1 MKSFFHGYK
10 AKKMQ
15 RGKNPNF
22 YGMKRRKRRMVRK
35 SLRPIKLETEISNGL
50 LNLKIEK
57 ENQCASISI
66 YRVVQVKNPVS
77 AVKLTRD
84 GKNKLILRRFY
95 QNKIKLS

>member
-1 MKSFFHGYK
+1 
-10 AKKMQ
+10 MQ
-15 RGKNPNF
+15 RGNNPNF
-22 YGMKRRKRRMVRK
+22 FGMKRRKRRMVRK

-57 ENQCASISI
+57 DNQCVSISI
-66 YRVVQVKNPVS
+66 YRVVQIKNPVS